1 MTDSNQHRRHF
12 TRIHFDTDYRL
23 STSDGKDQWSGHVVD
38 LSLHGMLID
47 RPANFSGSRGDDFLL
62 ELILSANDVV
72 IKLEAQLAHAHD
84 DLIGFECKHI
94 DVESMTHLR
103 RVLELNL
110 GDPNLMEREIA
121 EMIDINQN

>member
-1 MTDSNQHRRHF
+1 MTDSDQHRRHF

-23 STSDGKDQWSGHVVD
+23 STPSGEQQWSGHVVD
-38 LSLHGMLID
+38 LSLHGTLID
-47 RPANFSGSRGDDFLL
+47 RPDNFNGARGDEFNL
-62 ELILSANDVV
+62 ELILSANEVS
-72 IKLEAQLAHAHD
+72 IRLEVGLAHLHD

-110 GDPNLMEREIA
+110 GDPKLMEREIA
-121 EMIDINQN
+121 EMIGINQS